1 MKLVASM
8 ALMAFAVD
16 AACPPLKAEIDAY
29 KLTEDA
35 KDPYDRVNDTCTFT
49 DDTGSDCIAGSI
61 TPADSASATPI
72 PMAFIHIPKSG

>member
-16 AACPPLKAEIDAY
+16 ACTPLKADIEAY
-29 KLTEDA
+29 KVTEDA
-35 KDPYDRVNDTCTFT
+35 KDPYDRVIDTCTFT